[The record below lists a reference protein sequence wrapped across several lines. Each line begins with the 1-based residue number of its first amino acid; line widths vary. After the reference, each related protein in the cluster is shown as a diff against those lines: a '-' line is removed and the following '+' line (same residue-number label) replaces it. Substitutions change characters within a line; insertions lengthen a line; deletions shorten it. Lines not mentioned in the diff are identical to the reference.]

1 MVSMIPQFICPF
13 LIPGWPVLRL
23 DAAMGGKR
31 KAWQVRLE
39 GCLDDEEDGE
49 AGKVKRFLGP
59 QKME

>member
-59 QKME
+59 KKMG